1 LQIAFKV
8 SVMWAVLSL
17 AYRLLNRFVVW
28 HRLPF
33 FLSVVNLLA
42 MQHDLR
48 HGNLFAPAGKDPTP
62 PDKRDFDVRGFRTA
76 DGSYNDLDVPS
87 MGMQYA
93 RFGRNVPLKYTY
105 GEQQPGLLT
114 PNPREISNKLLA
126 RKEFVPV
133 PHLNLFLAVWL
144 QFMTH
149 DWFSHGDSDASRQI
163 QIPVPDGD
171 TTWPD
176 DATNKPGHLSVRA
189 TATESGP
196 GEPGDGMPQSYRNRE
211 THWWDGSQI
220 YGSSDERMRLVRS
233 DPNGNLLPD
242 GKLYL
247 DERGLLGM
255 DATNKDNVE
264 LAGVN
269 GNWWVG
275 LSLVTNLFVREH
287 NAIASHLRI
296 DYPDKPD
303 EWIFQKARLV
313 NAALMTK
320 IHAVEWTPAILNTP
334 ALRFGMRGN
343 WWGILGEEYERAY
356 GRGSRSEHITGIPGS
371 AKDHHSA
378 PYSIT
383 EEFIAV
389 YRMHSLIPDEFTM
402 RRASD
407 NQVIEVRPLDECAG
421 AKTRSVYDK
430 VSLVDAIY
438 SFGVA
443 NCGAL
448 TLHNYPNK
456 LRRLRKQGETG
467 HMVDLASVDILRDRE
482 RGVPRYC
489 DMRRFLRM
497 NVPRSF
503 EELTCDPVT
512 AKEIAEIYERVED
525 VDLLVGC
532 LAEPFPRGFGFSD
545 TAFRIFILMATRR
558 IKSDRFYTDDF
569 NEKTYTPEGMK
580 WILDNSF
587 QSVVVRHVPELAP
600 KVKRVKNA
608 FFPWPTD

>member
-1 LQIAFKV
+1 MWGIV
-8 SVMWAVLSL
+8 SFF
-17 AYRLLNRFVVW
+17 YRWLNRSIDW
-28 HRLPF
+28 YRLPF

-42 MQHDLR
+42 LQHDLR
-48 HGNLFAPAGKDPTP
+48 NRNLFAAPGNEPEA
-62 PDKRDFDVRGFRTA
+62 PDKRDFDIRGFRTA
-76 DGSYNDLDVPS
+76 DGSYNDLEAPS

-105 GEQQPGLLT
+105 GEQQPDLMT

-126 RKEFVPV
+126 RKEFIPV
-133 PHLNLFLAVWL
+133 PHLNLFVAVWL

-149 DWFSHGDSDASRQI
+149 DWFSHGDSDPGNMLHV
-163 QIPVPDGD
+163 PVPKGD
-171 TTWPD
+171 KDWPD

-189 TATESGP
+189 TATDASP
-196 GEPGDGMPQSYRNRE
+196 GDASVDGMPSSYRNRE
-211 THWWDGSQI
+211 THWWDASQI
-220 YGSSDERMRLVRS
+220 YGSNDERMRLVRS
-233 DPNGNLLPD
+233 DAAGNLVPG

-247 DERGLLGM
+247 DERGMLGF
-255 DATNKDNVE
+255 DKSEKDGKDNVE
-264 LAGVN
+264 LAGVS
-269 GNWWVG
+269 GNWWFG
-275 LSLVTNLFVREH
+275 LSLMTNLFVREH
-287 NAIASHLRI
+287 NAIASHLRV
-296 DYPDKPD
+296 DYPDQSD
-303 EWIFQKARLV
+303 EWIFQKARLI

-343 WWGILGEEYERAY
+343 WWGLLGEEYERAY
-356 GRGSRSEHITGIPGS
+356 GRENHGERVTGIPGS
-371 AKDHHSA
+371 EKDHHSA
-378 PYSIT
+378 PYSVT

-402 RRASD
+402 RRAGD
-407 NQVIEVRPLDECAG
+407 NGVIEVRPLDECAG
-421 AKTRSVYDK
+421 ARTRSVYDK
-430 VSLVDAIY
+430 VSLVDGIY

-448 TLHNYPNK
+448 RLHNFPNK

-467 HMVDLASVDILRDRE
+467 HIVDLASVDILRDRE

-489 DMRRFLRM
+489 DMRRLLRM
-497 NVPRSF
+497 RVPRTF
-503 EELTCDPVT
+503 LELTGGNAVA
-512 AKEIAEIYERVED
+512 AKELASVYERVED
-525 VDLLVGC
+525 VDLLIGC
-532 LAEPFPRGFGFSD
+532 LAEPLPPGFGFSD

-569 NEKTYTPEGMK
+569 NEKTYTPQGMQ

-587 QSVVVRHVPELAP
+587 QSVLVRHVPELAP
-600 KVKRVKNA
+600 RVKRVKNA

>member
-1 LQIAFKV
+1 
-8 SVMWAVLSL
+8 MWAAIVSFL
-17 AYRLLNRFVVW
+17 YRRLNRLVEW

-33 FLSVVNLLA
+33 LLSVVNLLA
-42 MQHDLR
+42 LQHDLR
-48 HGNLFAPAGKDPTP
+48 RRNLFAAPGSEPQA
-62 PDKRDFDVRGFRTA
+62 PDHRDFDVRGFRTA
-76 DGSYNDLDVPS
+76 DGSYNDLEAPA
-87 MGMQYA
+87 MGMREA

-105 GEQQPGLLT
+105 GEQQPDLLT

-126 RKEFVPV
+126 RHEFIPV
-133 PHLNLFLAVWL
+133 PHLNMFVAAWL

-149 DWFSHGDSDASRQI
+149 DWFSHGDSDPNNQI
-163 QIPVPDGD
+163 HIPVPKGD

-189 TATESGP
+189 TASDPGVS
-196 GEPGDGMPQSYRNRE
+196 GEPGDGMPKSYRNKE

-233 DPNGNLLPD
+233 DPSGNLVP
-242 GKLYL
+242 GGMLYL
-247 DERGLLGM
+247 DAHGLLGM
-255 DATNKDNVE
+255 DTTTKDNVE
-264 LAGVN
+264 LAGVS
-269 GNWWVG
+269 GNWWIG
-275 LSLVTNLFVREH
+275 LSLLTNLFVREH
-287 NAIASHLRI
+287 NAIAAHLRI
-296 DYPDKPD
+296 DYPNQSD
-303 EWIFQKARLV
+303 EWIFQKARLI

-334 ALRFGMRGN
+334 TLRFGMRGN
-343 WWGILGEEYERAY
+343 WWGVLGEEFERAY
-356 GRGSRSEHITGIPGS
+356 GRENYGERITGIPGS
-371 AKDHHSA
+371 EKDHHSA

-407 NQVIEVRPLDECAG
+407 NLVLEVRQLDECAG
-421 AKTRSVYDK
+421 AKTRSVYDT
-430 VSLVDAIY
+430 VPLNDAVY
-438 SFGVA
+438 SFGVS

-448 TLHNYPNK
+448 RLHNFPNR

-489 DMRRFLRM
+489 DFRRLLRM
-497 NVPRSF
+497 RVPRTF
-503 EELTCDPVT
+503 EELTGDPAT
-512 AKEIAEIYERVED
+512 AKELAEVYERVED

-532 LAEPFPRGFGFSD
+532 LAEPLPHGFGFSD

-569 NEKTYTPEGMK
+569 NAKTYTPEGLK

-587 QSVVVRHVPELAP
+587 QSILVRHFPELGP